1 MRLSSRVANLID
13 LPRNERRSKVR
24 RALRRR
30 LQLYAGRAA
39 YSTIAYLI
47 NRARSSPLIV
57 EYRPDFHY
65 VFDGL
70 TDYTDLFSGWTAGN
84 ITNNCGDLTR
94 FYGLFRN
101 VEHVLSEGILGD
113 LAEVGVYRGNSAR
126 LLAVLAKRA
135 ERRLYLFDTFS
146 GFDPRNLQGP
156 DSDKK
161 VAFEDTSLDRV
172 KRLVKLDNVIYVPGL
187 FPDSIA
193 TVALPERFVVVHLDC
208 DLYEPTKAGL
218 EYFCSRMAHG
228 GLIIVHDYGSSHWPG
243 VKAAVD
249 EVLSQRP
256 ERPILLPD
264 KSGTVVIRM
273 L

>member
-1 MRLSSRVANLID
+1 
-13 LPRNERRSKVR
+13 
-24 RALRRR
+24 
-30 LQLYAGRAA
+30 
-39 YSTIAYLI
+39 
-47 NRARSSPLIV
+47 
-57 EYRPDFHY
+57 
-65 VFDGL
+65 
-70 TDYTDLFSGWTAGN
+70 
-84 ITNNCGDLTR
+84 
-94 FYGLFRN
+94 
-101 VEHVLSEGILGD
+101 
-113 LAEVGVYRGNSAR
+113 
-126 LLAVLAKRA
+126 
-135 ERRLYLFDTFS
+135 
-146 GFDPRNLQGP
+146 
-156 DSDKK
+156 
-161 VAFEDTSLDRV
+161 
-172 KRLVKLDNVIYVPGL
+172 VPGL